1 MAAASDAVWA
11 IDLGNNSLKALHLM
25 AVGDAVQVIGFDNIP
40 HGKILA
46 SGVSAAEKEEL
57 IAITLRQFVQRNDLG
72 YDPVII
78 SVPSQNSFARFVTL
92 PPVEAKR
99 LPEIVRFE
107 AAQQI
112 PFDMNEVQWDYQLMS
127 DPDSP
132 EKKVGLFAIKNEV
145 VNSALES
152 FEREELQISYVQMAP
167 MALYNYLLFD
177 RPDLAGSDKRATV
190 IVNIGAETTDLVVCT
205 ASSIWQRCI
214 MMGGNAFTNAIAETF
229 KLSFEK
235 AEKLK
240 RTAPVSKYARQI
252 FQAMRPVFTDWSG
265 EVQRSLG
272 FFTSSNPDVK
282 VTRVIAMG
290 GGTKLRG
297 LVKYLS
303 QTLQLPVEKP
313 DAFKRLVV
321 GSGVSAAKFH
331 ENVSDFGVVYGLGL
345 QGLGMARIESNLLP
359 KSKTR
364 ALAWEGK
371 MKYFIGAAVMLL
383 IVSSMCLG
391 RVVLDKINYT
401 RSGSIRDQSK
411 RVTGEAR
418 AITTKVG
425 DIKNQEQQFQD
436 SMKKSVEWFRYRDVI
451 PTLHEII
458 IKALPSAK
466 TNPEQKDL
474 FDAFARGDAAK
485 VKQVPRS
492 DRKQLFLTTIS
503 IYYTDDLEKAQF
515 RQSASMRRDAL
526 MRDAQMEEGEGY
538 DDEMMKQ
545 MAEIYGADY
554 MQQMMGT
561 TAAVQKSPGFVI
573 SIEGYSPYKDIG
585 LLLDPPDVRN
595 TPAKWGFVTRLEN
608 LKQFL
613 NLDVNSPFEVFDKGG
628 TQFILTKGPADPDM
642 DIPTGVG
649 EWLFVPKPA
658 APGATPAVNTYG
670 MGMSMGPQDGTWT
683 LIDPMTKETISA
695 EPVLDQYGNPA
706 YDNTGKPQKRVHD
719 YWFRLQFKMKWKDA
733 PKSAAPSGPAPAASP
748 MATPSPAASTPKA
761 APAPKSSARTK
772 SLPGMD

>member
-11 IDLGNNSLKALHLM
+11 IDLGNNSLKALHLV
-25 AVGDAVQVIGFDNIP
+25 AVGDAVQVIGFDHIP
-40 HGKILA
+40 HGKIIA
-46 SGVSAAEKEEL
+46 SAASAAEKEEL
-57 IAITLRQFVQRNDLG
+57 IAITLRQFAQRNDLG
-72 YDPVII
+72 FDPIII

-99 LPEIVRFE
+99 LPEIVKFE

-145 VNSALES
+145 VNSAMES
-152 FEREELQISYVQMAP
+152 FEREDLQVSYVQMAP

-190 IVNIGAETTDLVVCT
+190 IVNIGAESTDLVVCT
-205 ASSIWQRCI
+205 ASGVWQRCI
-214 MMGGNAFTNAIAETF
+214 MMGGNTFTTAIAETF

-272 FFTSSNPDVK
+272 FYTSSNPDVK
-282 VTRVIAMG
+282 LTRVIAMG

-303 QTLQLPVEKP
+303 QTLQIPVEKP
-313 DAFKRLVV
+313 DAFKRLAVAP
-321 GSGVSAAKFH
+321 GISAAKFH

-359 KSKTR
+359 KSAAR
-364 ALAWEGK
+364 SMAWAGK

-383 IVSSMCLG
+383 VVSLMCLG
-391 RVVLDKINYT
+391 RVGLDHASYAKGADTRTKI
-401 RSGSIRDQSK
+401 K
-411 RVTGEAR
+411 RVVSDAKTAIDKTSGIQDQELKFQAR
-418 AITTKVG
+418 MQK
-425 DIKNQEQQFQD
+425 DF
-436 SMKKSVEWFRYRDVI
+436 EWFRYREVI
-451 PTLHEII
+451 PQLNEII
-458 IKALPSAK
+458 ISALPNAK

-474 FDAFARGDAAK
+474 YDAFTRGDVAR
-485 VKQVPRS
+485 VKQVPRLE
-492 DRKQLFLTTIS
+492 RKQLFLTTVS
-503 IYYTDDLEKAQF
+503 IFYADDLEKAQF
-515 RQSASMRRDAL
+515 RQSAMTRRDAM
-526 MRDAQMEEGEGY
+526 MRDAQMMEEGEGY

-545 MAEIYGADY
+545 LEAAYGPGY
-554 MQQMMGT
+554 MQLMGG
-561 TAAVQKSPGFVI
+561 TAAQEKYAGFVI
-573 SIEGYSPYKDIG
+573 TIEGYSPYRNIG
-585 LLLDPPDVRN
+585 SLLDPPNVKDDPSR
-595 TPAKWGFVTRLEN
+595 WGFVTRLQN

-613 NLDVNSPFEVFDKGG
+613 HLDVNSPLEIWPAMKDAQHFKLE
-628 TQFILTKGPADPDM
+628 TGPADPDGDVPM
-642 DIPTGVG
+642 GVG
-649 EWLFVPKPA
+649 EWQFIPDPVAPGTALGPA
-658 APGATPAVNTYG
+658 AYT
-670 MGMSMGPQDGTWT
+670 MSMAQRSGTWI

-695 EPVLDQYGNPA
+695 ESVKDQYGNPA
-706 YDNTGKPQKRVHD
+706 LDNMGKPKKTVHD
-719 YWFRLQFKMKWKDA
+719 YWFKLQFKLKWKDA
-733 PKSAAPSGPAPAASP
+733 PKTTIAAGAATG
-748 MATPSPAASTPKA
+748 AQ
-761 APAPKSSARTK
+761 RR
-772 SLPGMD
+772 

>member
-25 AVGDAVQVIGFDNIP
+25 AVGESVQVIGFDHIP

-57 IAITLRQFVQRNDLG
+57 IAITLRQFVQRNDLS

-112 PFDMNEVQWDYQLMS
+112 PFDMSEVQWDYQLMS

-152 FEREELQISYVQMAP
+152 FEREELQVSYVQMAP

-190 IVNIGAETTDLVVCT
+190 VVNIGAENTDLVVCT
-205 ASSIWQRCI
+205 ASTVWQRCI

-282 VTRVIAMG
+282 VTRVIALG

-313 DAFKRLVV
+313 DAFKRLAV
-321 GSGVSAAKFH
+321 GAGVSAAKFH
-331 ENVSDFGVVYGLGL
+331 ANVSDFGVVYGLGL

-401 RSGSIRDQSK
+401 RNTSTRDQIN
-411 RVTGEAR
+411 RVIGQAR
-418 AITTKVG
+418 AVTTKAG
-425 DIKNQEQQFQD
+425 GIETQERDFQD
-436 SMKKSVEWFRYRDVI
+436 RMKKDFEWFRYRDII
-451 PTLHEII
+451 PELHEII
-458 IKALPSAK
+458 ISALPNAK
-466 TNPEQKDL
+466 TNPEQKEL
-474 FDAFARGDAAK
+474 FEAFARGDVAK
-485 VKQVPRS
+485 VKQVSRPE
-492 DRKQLFLTTIS
+492 RKQLFLTTIA

-538 DDEMMKQ
+538 DDEMMRQ

-554 MQQMMGT
+554 MQQMMGGAGAQAQK
-561 TAAVQKSPGFVI
+561 TAGFVI

-585 LLLDPPDVRN
+585 ALLDPPDVRGN
-595 TPAKWGFVTRLEN
+595 PAKWGFVTRLEN
-608 LKQFL
+608 LKQFQH
-613 NLDVNSPFEVFDKGG
+613 LDVNSPFEVFDKGG
-628 TQFILTKGPADPDM
+628 THFILTKGPADPDM

-649 EWLFVPKPA
+649 EWFFVPKPPV
-658 APGATPAVNTYG
+658 PGTTPTVNTYG
-670 MGMSMGPQDGTWT
+670 MGMSTGPQDGTWT

-695 EPVLDQYGNPA
+695 EPVPDAYGNTA
-706 YDNTGKPQKRVHD
+706 YDNTGKPLKKVHD

-733 PKSAAPSGPAPAASP
+733 PKTGASSGMGMGMASP
-748 MATPSPAASTPKA
+748 MGTPSPATSP
-761 APAPKSSARTK
+761 APAPKASPRTK

>member
-11 IDLGNNSLKALHLM
+11 VDLGNNSLKALHLV
-25 AVGDAVQVIGFDNIP
+25 AVGEAVQVIGFDHIP
-40 HGKILA
+40 HGKVLA

-57 IAITLRQFVQRNDLG
+57 VAITLRQFAQNNDLG
-72 YDPVII
+72 FDPIII

-112 PFDMNEVQWDYQLMS
+112 PFDMNEIQWDWQLMS

-132 EKKVGLFAIKNEV
+132 EKRVGLFAIKNEV

-167 MALYNYLLFD
+167 MALYNYLLYD

-190 IVNIGAETTDLVVCT
+190 IVNIGAENTDLVVCT
-205 ASSIWQRCI
+205 ASSVWQRCI
-214 MMGGNAFTNAIAETF
+214 MMGGNTFTNAIAETF

-252 FQAMRPVFTDWSG
+252 FQAMRPVITDWTG

-272 FFTSSNPDVK
+272 FYTGSNPDVK
-282 VTRVIAMG
+282 LTRVVAMG

-303 QTLQLPVEKP
+303 QTLQIPAEKP
-313 DAFKRLVV
+313 DAFKRLAVAP
-321 GSGVSAAKFH
+321 GVSAAKFH

-383 IVSSMCLG
+383 IVSGMCLG
-391 RVVLDKINYT
+391 RVVLDKVNYT
-401 RSGSIRDQSK
+401 RNEPTRAKTISTIRLANEATNRTSGIEGQK
-411 RVTGEAR
+411 VT
-418 AITTKVG
+418 
-425 DIKNQEQQFQD
+425 FQD
-436 SMKKSVEWFRYRDVI
+436 RMKKAVAWFRYRAVI
-451 PTLHEII
+451 PQLHEII
-458 IKALPSAK
+458 MKALPNAE
-466 TNPEQKDL
+466 TNPEQREL
-474 FDAFARGDAAK
+474 YEAFARGDIAK
-485 VKQVPRS
+485 VKQIPREE
-492 DRKQLFLTTIS
+492 RKQLFLTTIS
-503 IYYTDDLEKAQF
+503 IYYHDDLAKAQF
-515 RQSASMRRDAL
+515 RQNAMMRRDAL
-526 MRDAQMEEGEGY
+526 MMDAMMMEESEGY
-538 DDEMMKQ
+538 DDEMRMQ
-545 MAEIYGADY
+545 MEQIYGADY
-554 MQQMMGT
+554 MQAMMGT
-561 TAAVQKSPGFVI
+561 TAQAEKYPGFVVM
-573 SIEGYSPYKDIG
+573 IEGYSPYRRIG
-585 LLLDPPDVRN
+585 ELLDPSNVKD

-613 NLDVNSPFEVFDKGG
+613 HLDVNSPFE
-628 TQFILTKGPADPDM
+628 IYTKESDHFKLETGPADPDGEVPM
-642 DIPTGVG
+642 GVG
-649 EWLFVPKPA
+649 QWKFIPDPPAPGTTPA
-658 APGATPAVNTYG
+658 ANTYG
-670 MGMSMGPQDGTWT
+670 LGMGVSGPQNGTWI
-683 LIDPMTKETISA
+683 LIDPMTNELISA
-695 EPVLDQYGNPA
+695 EPVKDQYGNIA
-706 YDNTGKPQKRVHD
+706 YDNLGKPKKIVHD
-719 YWFRLQFKMKWKDA
+719 YWFKLQFKILWHEA
-733 PKSAAPSGPAPAASP
+733 PKSATPAPGG
-748 MATPSPAASTPKA
+748 ATTA
-761 APAPKSSARTK
+761 
-772 SLPGMD
+772 LPLG